1 MHKPSSSTR
10 YLPRGLTVSPVAFLL
25 SRRAVLDHVQFFAG
39 FEANRLARR
48 NADLGAGAGIAADA
62 GLACTDAED
71 AKAAQ
76 LDALT
81 GRESLLETLEDRI
94 HGSLSLRA
102 GQTRALN
109 HMMYDVLLNQW
120 GTSLA
125 KLN

>member
-1 MHKPSSSTR
+1 MQF
-10 YLPRGLTVSPVAFLL
+10 LAGL
-25 SRRAVLDHVQFFAG
+25 
-39 FEANRLARR
+39 EAHRLTGGD
-48 NADLGAGAGIAADA
+48 ADLGAGAGVAADA
-62 GLACTDAED
+62 GFACADAED

-81 GRESLLETLEDRI
+81 GRESLLEALEDRI

-120 GTSLA
+120 A
-125 KLN
+125 PRWRN

>member
-1 MHKPSSSTR
+1 MSLIATLS
-10 YLPRGLTVSPVAFLL
+10 LL
-25 SRRAVLDHVQFFAG
+25 RRRAVLQHVQFLAG
-39 FEANRLARR
+39 FEADCLAGSD
-48 NADLGAGAGIAADA
+48 AHFGAGSGVAADA
-62 GLACTDAED
+62 GLAGADAED

-81 GRESLLETLEDRI
+81 GRESLLEALEDRI

-120 GTSLA
+120 A
-125 KLN
+125 PR